1 MLKDWATKHRHG
13 TVNTTDL
20 TAHAQQYAAAP
31 LDSLFDAWLRKPS
44 LPPLP
49 HATGPHR
56 PANPQTRRPADPQTN
71 PLSRD

>member
-31 LDSLFDAWLRKPS
+31 
-44 LPPLP
+44 
-49 HATGPHR
+49 
-56 PANPQTRRPADPQTN
+56 
-71 PLSRD
+71 